1 MNSDAEEDFNINNE
15 GEYSCSE
22 EWDENI
28 ENIASIINTHGN
40 SYIPGSE
47 AVENVASLQSPDILE
62 CDDFV
67 NVVNVEA
74 PKKKSK
80 KTKEP
85 KIKWQKKDLKPTL
98 YEYKNE
104 KSGVQLELSQSPS
117 PLDIFECFFTNDFV
131 EKIIF
136 ETNRQYIP
144 SKRHRFGIKFFVLAD
159 CETGFILDF
168 IVYTGS
174 ETEFRVHDPEL
185 KIGGNIVMTL
195 MEPYL
200 NEGHIL
206 YVDNWYNSPVLA
218 EALFEKKTNICG
230 TVKTNRLHANFP
242 KKDDTRRRAML
253 LKQFTSCFTMARQT
267 GSNYADVMSQWT

>member
-22 EWDENI
+22 EEGDENI
-28 ENIASIINTHGN
+28 GNIASIINTHGN

-47 AVENVASLQSPDILE
+47 AVENVASLQSPDIIE

-85 KIKWQKKDLKPTL
+85 IIKWQKKDLKPTL

-104 KSGVQLELSQSPS
+104 KCGVQLELSQSPS

-131 EKIIF
+131 ERIIH
-136 ETNRQYIP
+136 ETNRYHDYICTEKEIP
-144 SKRHRFGIKFFVLAD
+144 HASRHNHWKESDVNEFFVFL
-159 CETGFILDF
+159 GL
-168 IVYTGS
+168 S
-174 ETEFRVHDPEL
+174 LLMPLVH
-185 KIGGNIVMTL
+185 KQK
-195 MEPYL
+195 L
-200 NEGHIL
+200 ND
-206 YVDNWYNSPVLA
+206 YWS
-218 EALFEKKTNICG
+218 
-230 TVKTNRLHANFP
+230 
-242 KKDDTRRRAML
+242 KD
-253 LKQFTSCFTMARQT
+253 
-267 GSNYADVMSQWT
+267 